1 MPPRTPPRLK
11 SRGRRSSSS
20 ARWCGCAKRSTGCLL
35 RQRVRKGQVEVEF
48 GARPPETVG
57 RWRKAP
63 DRYDELLDPRVDI
76 GITRAALDG
85 DPADRAVVAN
95 GDREDRVAAAAGEKG
110 RRQEVE
116 MSAGQRDE
124 VREIVALRLL
134 GRRLTCRRGGRRLR
148 ISRCLLRL

>member
-48 GARPPETVG
+48 GARPPEAVG

-63 DRYDELLDPRVDI
+63 DRNDDLLDPRVDI
-76 GITRAALDG
+76 GIARAALDG
-85 DPADRAVVAN
+85 DAADRTVVAN
-95 GDREDRVAAAAGEKG
+95 DDREDRVAGASRAKG
-110 RRQEVE
+110 RRREVE
-116 MSAGQRDE
+116 MPAGQRDE

-134 GRRLTCRRGGRRLR
+134 GRRLTCRRSAPRLPISGR
-148 ISRCLLRL
+148 